1 MRDPLDRFLSRRR
14 MPPSQSPLGR
24 VYGVTRQSWPL
35 DADPRRDPPER
46 LVLASGRSAAE
57 AADIARAEATALQRH
72 GFHKPSGAWWSV
84 EDGQFHRYVVAP
96 KAGRKTLIALGAG
109 VIGIGLFALSR
120 TKKNKR
126 SAT

>member
-1 MRDPLDRFLSRRR
+1 MRDPLDRFLSHRR

-35 DADPRRDPPER
+35 DADPKRDPPER

-57 AADIARAEATALQRH
+57 AADIARAEATALPRH
-72 GFHKPSGAWWSV
+72 GFHKPSGAWWAV
-84 EDGQFHRYVVAP
+84 EDGRFHRYVVAARP
-96 KAGRKTLIALGAG
+96 GRKTLIALGAG
-109 VIGIGLFALSR
+109 MVGLGLFALSR
-120 TKKNKR
+120 TKRRAR